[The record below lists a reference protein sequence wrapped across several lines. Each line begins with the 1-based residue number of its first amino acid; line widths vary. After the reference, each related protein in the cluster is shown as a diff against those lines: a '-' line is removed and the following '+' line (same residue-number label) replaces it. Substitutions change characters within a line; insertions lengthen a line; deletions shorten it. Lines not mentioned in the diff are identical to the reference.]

1 MIAMMSGRIQVRAED
16 PEEVE
21 LSVTGALV
29 AVMGEAVEVVTGVW
43 QVAPW
48 KSVKGAAEKVNQT
61 HMSQIRI

>member
-1 MIAMMSGRIQVRAED
+1 MIAMTSGRIQVRAED

-43 QVAPW
+43 QVAP
-48 KSVKGAAEKVNQT
+48 
-61 HMSQIRI
+61 